1 MDRIEELSAR
11 LAEVEAH
18 NVRLMEHVKGQDVLE
33 QQYKSALAEK
43 DDEIKDKR
51 IEELIDALAAMK
63 DKPKRPPCYGTGVRR
78 SEMGDKTFPVS
89 RGGYASSKIQ
99 IPWKVAE
106 RAYAEYS
113 RRFGTYQSLER
124 LAERGGFSEFEMDVF
139 YPSWREPT
147 P

>member
-1 MDRIEELSAR
+1 M
-11 LAEVEAH
+11 EV
-18 NVRLMEHVKGQDVLE
+18 
-33 QQYKSALAEK
+33 
-43 DDEIKDKR
+43 
-51 IEELIDALAAMK
+51 
-63 DKPKRPPCYGTGVRR
+63 
-78 SEMGDKTFPVS
+78 GDKTFPVS

-139 YPSWREPT
+139 YPGWREPT